1 MRVCALELCYQHE
14 FACHK
19 GRESLFLILHR
30 CVLDTRLPW
39 CQRTCSE
46 NHLAIIFCVNQTCF
60 HHVRCSNHKASCH
73 FTVNRDSWRSCSF
86 AVCHVH
92 VISHDFLS
100 VAKHLSSLYAPGQNE
115 VGATLE
121 IAGDGSKIDYQWAQ
135 QIDHL

>member
-1 MRVCALELCYQHE
+1 MNLLATKGVKASFSFYIGVCWTPV
-14 FACHK
+14 CHGASVHAQK
-19 GRESLFLILHR
+19 TTLLSF
-30 CVLDTRLPW
+30 
-39 CQRTCSE
+39 S
-46 NHLAIIFCVNQTCF
+46 VNQTCF